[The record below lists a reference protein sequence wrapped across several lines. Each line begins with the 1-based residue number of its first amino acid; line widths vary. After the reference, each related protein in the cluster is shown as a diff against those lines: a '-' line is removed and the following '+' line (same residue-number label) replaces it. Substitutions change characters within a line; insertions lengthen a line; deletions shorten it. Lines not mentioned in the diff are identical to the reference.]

1 MAYISVADLRAEGV
15 TDPPYNDAYV
25 TARIVL
31 AQSLIEELTGR
42 FFEKKEAYVVTLDGT
57 GHDLLWLPVPPAT
70 IDSITK
76 VEVGGDE
83 LDADDYELLMRAI
96 PDGRFNPKLR
106 RLSGFWPT
114 GKSNIVITGDFGFV
128 DPGETPTTPVNIKH
142 LCKKIAVWGLPMV
155 GDPEAQRGG
164 RIIQESLG
172 DYSYRLS
179 EVGQRGFFGDSTI
192 DGLLVM
198 YKTKRIRGI

>member
-1 MAYISVADLRAEGV
+1 MAYIVIQDLRDEGV
-15 TDPPYNDAYV
+15 TDPPYSDSYV
-25 TARIVL
+25 QDRIAL

-57 GHDLLWLPVPPAT
+57 GHELLWLPVPPAG

-83 LDADDYELLMRAI
+83 LDADDYELLMPSV

-106 RLSGFWPT
+106 LLSGYWPT

-179 EVGQRGFFGDSTI
+179 EISQRGFFGDSTV
-192 DGLLVM
+192 DGLLAM
-198 YKTKRIRGI
+198 YKTKRIRGV